1 MWLLA
6 EDTMRAL
13 ERAEQAGLSPTA
25 EQQRAHEE
33 RVFAL
38 GKEAGR
44 VDASTAEL
52 VVEGILTKRPDLF
65 AMLFGGGNTT
75 YQSIIRALNDAEHDS
90 SVKSLMLHID
100 SPGGHVDGLF
110 DTLAALQAFSKPIK
124 VRASNAQSAA
134 YALAAVAGPIE
145 AAGPTSQFGSIG
157 IAIDR
162 LRLPNLISITNS
174 DSPDKRPDLDT
185 EEGRAV
191 VVRHLDAFHD
201 LFTDAIATGR
211 SISKDVV
218 KSDFGRGATLLAGEA
233 KRRGMIDSVRS
244 LKPALRVVGANA
256 TQEKKMDLMT
266 LRAQH
271 PQLCDELEALGVA
284 KERDRVLAHLT
295 MGERAR
301 AMDTAVKAIRA
312 GDGMTLTL
320 QAEYLTAGMNARD
333 TQARQV
339 DSDEAGKA
347 LEGAKGGSEQLSL
360 GDQVA
365 ALMAASRGRKLE
377 AKHG

>member
-25 EQQRAHEE
+25 EQQRAHDEKVAADGL
-33 RVFAL
+33 RVV
-38 GKEAGR
+38 GN
-44 VDASTAEL
+44 TAEL
-52 VVEGILTKRPDLF
+52 RVEGVLTKRASLF
-65 AMLFGGGNTT
+65 AQIFGGGNTT
-75 YQSIIRALNDAEHDS
+75 YQEILQGLQAADHDPR
-90 SVKSLMLHID
+90 VKSLVMHID
-100 SPGGHVDGLF
+100 SPGGEADGMF
-110 DTLAALQAFSKPIK
+110 ETLAAIQAFSKPIK
-124 VRASNAQSAA
+124 VQAARAQSAA

-145 AAGPTSQFGSIG
+145 ATGREAEFGSLG
-157 IAIDR
+157 VAIDR
-162 LRLPNLISITNS
+162 YRLEGLRSVTNS
-174 DSPDKRPDLDT
+174 ESPDKRPNWDT

-191 VVRHLDAFHD
+191 VIKHLDDVYD
-201 LFTDAIATGR
+201 LFVDAIATGR
-211 SISKDVV
+211 STTKAAV

-233 KRRGMIDSVRS
+233 KRRGMIDTVRGH
-244 LKPALRVVGANA
+244 KPALRVIGANA
-256 TQEKKMDLMT
+256 TQENKMDLMT
-266 LRAQH
+266 LKAQH
-271 PQLCDELEALGVA
+271 PQLCDELEAQGVA

-301 AMDTAVKAIRA
+301 AMDTAVKAIRG

-333 TQARQV
+333 TQARQT

-347 LEGAKGGSEQLSL
+347 LESAKGGSEQLSL

-365 ALMAASRGRKLE
+365 ALMAARRGKKLE
-377 AKHG
+377 VKHA